1 MVNEIIKLNCISY
14 ERNNKKIIAIDNL
27 SFDRGAI
34 YGLIG
39 PNGAGKSTLI
49 KVASLLDSPTTGEIN
64 FDGQIIT
71 NNKIPLELRRKISVV
86 FQQPLMLSDS
96 VYNNISVSLKL
107 RGYSRFEI
115 RHKTEYWMEQFGI
128 SHLSNRNAKN
138 LSGGE
143 AQRVSL
149 ARAFVTDPEILFLDE
164 PFSALDLPTKRVLI
178 KDIEKVLSTTNIT
191 TILVSHDYNE
201 IKYLC
206 NKVVL
211 LVDGKI
217 NSVTDIQNLKYQQ
230 FTGEVADFMNEWM
243 SPL

>member
-1 MVNEIIKLNCISY
+1 MDEIIKLKNISFI
-14 ERNNKKIIAIDNL
+14 RNNKEILFVDNL
-27 SFDRGAI
+27 SLERGLI

-64 FDGQIIT
+64 FDDTIIS

-86 FQQPLMLSDS
+86 FQQPMMLSDT
-96 VYNNISVSLKL
+96 VYNNIGVSLKL
-107 RGYSRFEI
+107 RGISKPEI
-115 RHKTEYWMEQFGI
+115 KHKTEYWMEQFGI
-128 SHLSNRNAKN
+128 THLASRNAKN

-178 KDIEKVLSTTNIT
+178 KDIENVLSKTNIT

-206 NKVVL
+206 SKVVL
-211 LVDGKI
+211 LVEGKI
-217 NSVTDIQNLKYQQ
+217 NFITDLQNLENQH
-230 FTGEVADFMNEWM
+230 FSDEVSSFMQEWL
-243 SPL
+243 SPF

>member
-14 ERNNKKIIAIDNL
+14 ERNNKKIITIDDL

-49 KVASLLDSPTTGEIN
+49 KIASLLDSPTTGEIN

-71 NNKIPLELRRKISVV
+71 NNKIPLDLRRKISVV

-107 RGYSRFEI
+107 RGQSKLEI
-115 RHKTEYWMEQFGI
+115 KHKTEYWMEQFGI
-128 SHLSNRNAKN
+128 SHLYSRNAKN

-217 NSVTDIQNLKYQQ
+217 NFVTDIQKLKYQQ
-230 FTGEVADFMNEWM
+230 FSGEVADFMNEWM